1 MFNFKVSDMC
11 VQHLSRSKT
20 RMCPCIT
27 EAVNEIKLA
36 ATIFSCSLK
45 SFAWN
50 KEFAMIIVWFAL
62 CSISLPIAHHDKG
75 KGDIVPKIW
84 IMERKNIIMFID
96 SCQWFSSKG
105 WNWLGSSL
113 RPRLL
118 MLTILPSRMQVPLL
132 IMAKKMEAATRRRQN
147 TPSMIRSRAW
157 ERTWRSLIYGHKQS
171 KNAIARIDIIIG
183 PALFKHQSSTFHWP
197 SSPFVLLTVVT
208 RSLPSSVPLSSL
220 PQPCSQPRKVI
231 WARILARK
239 TVLPLK
245 QCVLFYL

>member
-1 MFNFKVSDMC
+1 MFNFKVSDTC
-11 VQHLSRSKT
+11 VQHLFRSKT

-36 ATIFSCSLK
+36 ATIFSCSFK

-84 IMERKNIIMFID
+84 IMERKNMFMFID

-105 WNWLGSSL
+105 WNWLGSSP

-118 MLTILPSRMQVPLL
+118 MLTILPSWIQVPLL
-132 IMAKKMEAATRRRQN
+132 IMAKKMEAAMRRRQN
-147 TPSMIRSRAW
+147 APSMILSRAW
-157 ERTWRSLIYGHKQS
+157 ERTWRSLI
-171 KNAIARIDIIIG
+171 
-183 PALFKHQSSTFHWP
+183 
-197 SSPFVLLTVVT
+197 
-208 RSLPSSVPLSSL
+208 
-220 PQPCSQPRKVI
+220 
-231 WARILARK
+231 
-239 TVLPLK
+239 
-245 QCVLFYL
+245 